1 LFLLLFLGYSVSR
14 INGVSASVVFKVVHH
29 LILVIVRSEGKV
41 LSLGIAFSVFA
52 SEIAGFG
59 QKRSLDV
66 L

>member
-1 LFLLLFLGYSVSR
+1 LFLLLFLGYSISR
-14 INGVSASVVFKVVHH
+14 VNGVSASVVFKVVHH

-41 LSLGIAFSVFA
+41 LSLGVAFSVFA
-52 SEIAGFG
+52 SKIASFG